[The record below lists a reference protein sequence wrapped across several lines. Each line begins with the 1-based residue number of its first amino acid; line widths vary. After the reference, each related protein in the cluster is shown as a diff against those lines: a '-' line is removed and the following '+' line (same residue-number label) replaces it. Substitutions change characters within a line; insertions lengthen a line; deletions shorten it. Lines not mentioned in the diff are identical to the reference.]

1 MRVCEGGQGPLQSPL
16 LHLSGLGN
24 GHDAVLAM
32 KLLHHAISDG
42 KVETGAQAAAA
53 RWLVQPQAVV
63 QALNPRLDRQWGACS
78 EQQPHREVEGTSLW
92 REDSSTFAPAELLSL
107 YSSTVMLLVAA
118 HCQHAARLLTASP
131 QNPNCSS

>member
-32 KLLHHAISDG
+32 KLLHHAVADG
-42 KVETGAQAAAA
+42 EVEAGAQAAAA

-78 EQQPHREVEGTSLW
+78 EQS
-92 REDSSTFAPAELLSL
+92 
-107 YSSTVMLLVAA
+107 
-118 HCQHAARLLTASP
+118 AS
-131 QNPNCSS
+131 QRS